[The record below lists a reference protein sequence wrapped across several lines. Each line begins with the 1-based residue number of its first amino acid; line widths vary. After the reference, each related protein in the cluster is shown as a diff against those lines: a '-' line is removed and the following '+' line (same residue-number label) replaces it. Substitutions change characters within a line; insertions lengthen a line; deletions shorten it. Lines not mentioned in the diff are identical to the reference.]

1 MALSCFL
8 LLRILRVAVSSNSRL
23 QLLLH
28 LCLNAINRWGFGK
41 PHHFCHCSHEWMLCT
56 LWIIVKSRPLTHFP
70 FIISAIYSERIS
82 PARWFLQC
90 WHALVSRFPGSPLS
104 TPVFPLL
111 PLFLRPRRWLRPQ
124 TSHNSRVT
132 PQSPSLSSLST
143 TQFPVNRNLSS
154 MSLIWGS
161 SIKHGNKK
169 H

>member
-8 LLRILRVAVSSNSRL
+8 LLTILRVAVSSNSRL

-28 LCLNAINRWGFGK
+28 LCSNAINRWGFGK

-90 WHALVSRFPGSPLS
+90 WHALVSRFPRLSALHTGVSSPPSVPPPPPLAPASDLS
-104 TPVFPLL
+104 QLPCHTPVTL
-111 PLFLRPRRWLRPQ
+111 PLFSLLYNSQ
-124 TSHNSRVT
+124 STETSAPCH
-132 PQSPSLSSLST
+132 SSEAL
-143 TQFPVNRNLSS
+143 L
-154 MSLIWGS
+154 
-161 SIKHGNKK
+161 
-169 H
+169 